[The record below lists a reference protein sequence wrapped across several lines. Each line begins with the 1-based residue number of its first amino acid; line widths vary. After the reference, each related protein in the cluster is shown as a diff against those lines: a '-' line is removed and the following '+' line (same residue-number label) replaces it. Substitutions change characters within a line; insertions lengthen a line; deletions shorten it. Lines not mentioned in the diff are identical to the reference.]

1 MRILVVG
8 GGIGG
13 LTAAIALERQGFEVA
28 VFEAASR
35 WRSIGKGI
43 WLPPNAIE
51 LLDSLG
57 LAARIAAAGVALER
71 IELADRHN
79 RRIQGFELESLRSV
93 SGQLTVS
100 IRRSDLHAI
109 LLGQIPSRKLY
120 LGRRVLGFEQDE
132 AGVRIWTEDGT
143 SFRGELLVAA
153 DGLHSTIRQAL
164 FPGRLPRTCGQVVAR
179 GLANLGLPSSLARTC
194 RELWGGADRFGYS
207 PVAASNVYWFAA
219 FCAPPGQP
227 GEEVFKA
234 SDLETRF
241 SDFPF
246 PVGEL
251 LAATPP
257 EEVHWCL
264 LEELPPLSRWWK
276 GRVVLLG
283 DAAHG
288 MTPNLGQGGAQAIE
302 DACVLARQLAHH
314 DTRQRPSRSTSGDA
328 RAGCDGS
335 GAPRGC
341 SAGWLMLRTS
351 SCIGC
356 GIAFSAAC
364 PSPGTAAFCGACTP
378 LPLGTDE
385 HRVGK
390 DGQLEEARKPGNGRC
405 EKG

>member
-314 DTRQRPSRSTSGDA
+314 DHPA
-328 RAGCDGS
+328 
-335 GAPRGC
+335 
-341 SAGWLMLRTS
+341 
-351 SCIGC
+351 
-356 GIAFSAAC
+356 
-364 PSPGTAAFCGACTP
+364 AAFQEYQRRRKGRVRWIGGAARMFGR
-378 LPLGTDE
+378 LAHVENEFL
-385 HRVGK
+385 HRVR
-390 DGQLEEARKPGNGRC
+390 DRFLRSLPQSWNRRFLRSLYTPTPWD
-405 EKG
+405 